1 MTSVKLCESH
11 PVRTCVQVVAD
22 SSATFFDRQ
31 DRVVFSM
38 RNAFMLA
45 GAPTS
50 IRKRSQL
57 NSGHA
62 GAVFVRSKLQ
72 LMGSGSE
79 FCDSF
84 AADVE
89 TLLLHEGYCPAGGC
103 QSSILLPSGSMTHPN
118 FPYSESSVVFSS
130 TSQPS
135 SRSA

>member
-1 MTSVKLCESH
+1 
-11 PVRTCVQVVAD
+11 
-22 SSATFFDRQ
+22 
-31 DRVVFSM
+31 M
-38 RNAFMLA
+38 RAFMLA

-57 NSGHA
+57 DSGHA

-72 LMGSGSE
+72 LMGSDSE

-84 AADVE
+84 AAEVK
-89 TLLLHEGYCPAGGC
+89 TLLLHGGYCPAGGC
-103 QSSILLPSGSMTHPN
+103 QSSTLLPSGSMTHPN
-118 FPYSESSVVFSS
+118 FPYSESSVFSR